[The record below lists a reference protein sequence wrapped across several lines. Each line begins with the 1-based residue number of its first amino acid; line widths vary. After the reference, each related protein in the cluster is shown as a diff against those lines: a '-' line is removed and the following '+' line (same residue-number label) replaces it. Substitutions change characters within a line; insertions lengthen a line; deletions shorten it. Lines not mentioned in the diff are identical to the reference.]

1 MKTIKIIAVL
11 VLLAIAGT
19 GFTTSVPKDNII
31 ALHSQVV
38 HLTLQ
43 KAMTIP
49 GLVQAMQEQLDP
61 SFLNTNQLSYTEV
74 VYYENT
80 AYYISGSYDEWVW
93 FFRPSGPNI
102 DNQKNAALESR

>member
-11 VLLAIAGT
+11 ALLAIAGT
-19 GFTTSVPKDNII
+19 GFTTSVPRDYMTYP
-31 ALHSQVV
+31 HSQVIY
-38 HLTLQ
+38 LTLQ
-43 KAMTIP
+43 KALTVP

-61 SFLNTNQLSYTEV
+61 SFLNTNQQSYTQV
-74 VYYENT
+74 VYYQSL

-102 DNQKNAALESR
+102 DNQKNAAIESR